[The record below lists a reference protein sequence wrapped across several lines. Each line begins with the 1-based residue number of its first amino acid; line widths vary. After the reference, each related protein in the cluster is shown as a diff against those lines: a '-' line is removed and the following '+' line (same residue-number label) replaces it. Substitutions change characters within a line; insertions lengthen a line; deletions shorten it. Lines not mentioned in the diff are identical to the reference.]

1 MEGFRRQVAGLEAA
15 ASDRGAEAENRRRE
29 EAGKREAEAK
39 RREEEKKTRELY
51 ERKIASTGEQLE
63 TLRKNYDKLQKK
75 LKREA
80 AAAKETA
87 KTVAAAAAAAKEAK
101 NEDDDKQLKESVKEM
116 AKILKQADEY
126 RSEMEGNAAKFS
138 EARTFVC
145 VCFVVRFR
153 HTVPRMC

>member
-15 ASDRGAEAENRRRE
+15 ASDRGAEAEKRRRE
-29 EAGKREAEAK
+29 EAGRREAEAK

-63 TLRKNYDKLQKK
+63 ALRKNYDKLQKK

-87 KTVAAAAAAAKEAK
+87 KTVAAAAAKEAK

-126 RSEMEGNAAKFS
+126 RSGMETS
-138 EARTFVC
+138 E
-145 VCFVVRFR
+145 VRSEVRKRGCLRAFHR
-153 HTVPRMC
+153 PFPF